1 MEPWL
6 LVIVIIVG
14 IYLLLLVTNVIFVV
28 SFYVIMKKHDRA
40 INIILRSK
48 YDGLK
53 QMVKLLEKNE
63 ITISNE
69 IKKLTEEIDEVLLED
84 LKVNVYEDIKKKLS
98 YLKSLIYS
106 AVEENEQIK
115 QTDEF
120 ELIDDNISQL
130 DNVYRTNVI
139 MYNADVLGYNYW
151 VRFLPCR
158 YIWLIFRFKLK
169 DLIS

>member
-6 LVIVIIVG
+6 LVIIIVVG

-40 INIILRSK
+40 ISIILRSK

-69 IKKLTEEIDEVLLED
+69 IKKLTEEIDKVLLED

-106 AVEENEQIK
+106 VIEENEQIK

>member
-6 LVIVIIVG
+6 LVIIIIVG
-14 IYLLLLVTNVIFVV
+14 IYLLLLATNVIFVV

-69 IKKLTEEIDEVLLED
+69 IKKLTEEIDNVLLED

-106 AVEENEQIK
+106 VIEENEQVK
-115 QTDEF
+115 ETDEF

-158 YIWLIFRFKLK
+158 YIWLMFRFKLK